1 MQLPQVEADELGQ
14 PVWSVTSV
22 EVSRAY
28 RKMSVL
34 VHPDKNPGAD
44 AQQAFE
50 ALNQA
55 HRKLRDRGELVRHVQ
70 MVSAHCCSRH
80 SSLQCHIMVTHHIC
94 NRLILK
100 RASTAGDNYMM
111 HLP

>member
-1 MQLPQVEADELGQ
+1 MTAAMAKLVPSCRLMQLPQVEADELGQ
-14 PVWSVTSV
+14 PVWSVTSA

-70 MVSAHCCSRH
+70 MVSA
-80 SSLQCHIMVTHHIC
+80 
-94 NRLILK
+94 
-100 RASTAGDNYMM
+100 
-111 HLP
+111 

>member
-1 MQLPQVEADELGQ
+1 MQLPEPEADELGQ
-14 PVWSVTSV
+14 PVWNVTSA

-34 VHPDKNPGAD
+34 VHPDKNSGAD

-55 HRKLRDRGELVRHVQ
+55 HRKLRDRGELVRSRLVFAYMRQAYAISTLTCPLFCVCVHVT
-70 MVSAHCCSRH
+70 SAQQPATCCRPL
-80 SSLQCHIMVTHHIC
+80 SSLC
-94 NRLILK
+94 
-100 RASTAGDNYMM
+100 
-111 HLP
+111 